1 MEKRGIDN
9 DELLLKEFFAAHSET
24 IADNGFTERVLAA
37 LPQEQEGA
45 VRLRQWNLVLNGT
58 GILAVVGMLVALG
71 TRQLR
76 LGCAAGAV
84 HALPPPTAGTAAVC
98 PTNACLGAGS
108 DQPHGSGGRTSG
120 EILPMN
126 GFLRIFQLSEVRRG
140 LQSGFVGF
148 ALCVLQLVK

>member
-58 GILAVVGMLVALG
+58 GILAVVGMLVAFG
-71 TRQLR
+71 TFGWVRTAMVGLARRMLMGIANFDWDALLVQSMLFLHR
-76 LGCAAGAV
+76 LPELLPSAQQMLALVLVLISLTVLAAERVAR
-84 HALPPPTAGTAAVC
+84 
-98 PTNACLGAGS
+98 S
-108 DQPHGSGGRTSG
+108 YR
-120 EILPMN
+120 
-126 GFLRIFQLSEVRRG
+126 
-140 LQSGFVGF
+140 
-148 ALCVLQLVK
+148 

>member
-1 MEKRGIDN
+1 MEKRTIDN

-71 TRQLR
+71 TFGSVRTAMVGLARRMLMGIANFDWDALLVQSMLFLHR
-76 LGCAAGAV
+76 LPELLPSAQQMLALELVLISLTVLAAERLAR
-84 HALPPPTAGTAAVC
+84 LY
-98 PTNACLGAGS
+98 
-108 DQPHGSGGRTSG
+108 
-120 EILPMN
+120 
-126 GFLRIFQLSEVRRG
+126 
-140 LQSGFVGF
+140 
-148 ALCVLQLVK
+148 K

>member
-71 TRQLR
+71 TFGSVRTAMVGLARRMLMGIANFDWDALLVQSMLFLHR
-76 LGCAAGAV
+76 LPELLPSAQQMLALVLVLISLTVLAAERVAR
-84 HALPPPTAGTAAVC
+84 
-98 PTNACLGAGS
+98 S
-108 DQPHGSGGRTSG
+108 YR
-120 EILPMN
+120 
-126 GFLRIFQLSEVRRG
+126 
-140 LQSGFVGF
+140 
-148 ALCVLQLVK
+148 

>member
-1 MEKRGIDN
+1 MEKRTIDN

-71 TRQLR
+71 TFGSVRTAMVGLARRMLMGIANFDWDALLVQSMLFLHR
-76 LGCAAGAV
+76 LPELLPSAQQMLALELVLISVTVLAAERLAR
-84 HALPPPTAGTAAVC
+84 LY
-98 PTNACLGAGS
+98 
-108 DQPHGSGGRTSG
+108 
-120 EILPMN
+120 
-126 GFLRIFQLSEVRRG
+126 
-140 LQSGFVGF
+140 
-148 ALCVLQLVK
+148 K

>member
-24 IADNGFTERVLAA
+24 IADNGFTERVLAV

-71 TRQLR
+71 TFGSVRTAMVGLARRMLMGIANFDWDALLVQSMLFLHR
-76 LGCAAGAV
+76 LPELLPSAQQMLALVLVLISLTVLAAERVAR
-84 HALPPPTAGTAAVC
+84 
-98 PTNACLGAGS
+98 S
-108 DQPHGSGGRTSG
+108 YR
-120 EILPMN
+120 
-126 GFLRIFQLSEVRRG
+126 
-140 LQSGFVGF
+140 
-148 ALCVLQLVK
+148 

>member
-1 MEKRGIDN
+1 MEKRTIDN

-71 TRQLR
+71 TFGSVRTAMVGLARRMLMGIANFDWDALLVQSMLFLHR
-76 LGCAAGAV
+76 LPELLPSAQQMLALVLVLISLTVLAAERVAR
-84 HALPPPTAGTAAVC
+84 
-98 PTNACLGAGS
+98 S
-108 DQPHGSGGRTSG
+108 YR
-120 EILPMN
+120 
-126 GFLRIFQLSEVRRG
+126 
-140 LQSGFVGF
+140 
-148 ALCVLQLVK
+148 